1 MLIVLLI
8 LAVAFIVVSTTKFK
22 LHPFLALIFAAI
34 GFGLL
39 SGMPFAEIVS
49 SVNSGFGDIV
59 GHIGLV
65 IVIGCIIGTFL
76 EESGGA
82 YVMAQGIVRLAGKK
96 RVPLAMLIVGC
107 FISIPVY
114 ADSGFVILSPLNK
127 AITKKAGVSLACTA
141 IALSLG
147 LTITHCL
154 VPPTPGPV
162 AATAILGADLGLVIL
177 IGLIVSAFVAAESYF
192 FVTRYAS
199 RTYIDPDPDGEITM
213 EEDDAKDKP
222 SALRSFL
229 PVVPLVLIVFKSI
242 SDFPGAP
249 FGEGVAASVLRFVGE
264 PVVALII
271 GMILSF
277 FLPKKFDRELLSTT
291 GWVGKSLTSAA
302 VIIMITAAGGSF
314 GMILRNSGIAD
325 ILGESLAGANVGIWL
340 PFIIAAALKSAQG
353 SSTVAIVTTASLIAP
368 MMEALGFVSP
378 VGRALAVMSLCSGA
392 MVMSHVNDSFFWVVT
407 QLSGM
412 NVKTG
417 CKLHGIGTLLG
428 GLTAMLV
435 VWIGY
440 MICRAVPPNWWADVR
455 AA

>member
-39 SGMPFAEIVS
+39 SGMPFAEIVN

-177 IGLIVSAFVAAESYF
+177 IGLIVSVFVAAESYF

-199 RTYIDPDPDGEITM
+199 RTYIDPDPDGEITV

-229 PVVPLVLIVFKSI
+229 PVVVPLVLIVFKSI

-249 FGEGVAASVLRFVGE
+249 FGEGVAASVLRFIGE
-264 PVVALII
+264 PVIALII

-368 MMEALGFVSP
+368 MMEALGFVTP

-440 MICRAVPPNWWADVR
+440 MIFC
-455 AA
+455 

>member
-177 IGLIVSAFVAAESYF
+177 IGLIVSVFVAAESYF

-199 RTYIDPDPDGEITM
+199 RTYIDPDPDGEITV

-222 SALRSFL
+222 SAMRSFL
-229 PVVPLVLIVFKSI
+229 PVVVPLVLIVFKSI

-249 FGEGVAASVLRFVGE
+249 FGEGVAASVLRFIGE

-440 MICRAVPPNWWADVR
+440 IIFC
-455 AA
+455 

>member
-39 SGMPFAEIVS
+39 SGMPFAEIVN

-177 IGLIVSAFVAAESYF
+177 IGLIVSVFVAAESYF

-199 RTYIDPDPDGEITM
+199 RTYIDPDPDGEITV

-229 PVVPLVLIVFKSI
+229 PVVVPLVLIVFKSI
-242 SDFPGAP
+242 SDFPGAH
-249 FGEGVAASVLRFVGE
+249 FGEGVAASVLRFIGE
-264 PVVALII
+264 PVIALII

-353 SSTVAIVTTASLIAP
+353 SSTVAIVTTASLVAP

-378 VGRALAVMSLCSGA
+378 VGKALAVMSLCSGA

-417 CKLHGIGTLLG
+417 CKLHGLGTLLG

-440 MICRAVPPNWWADVR
+440 MIFC
-455 AA
+455 

>member
-177 IGLIVSAFVAAESYF
+177 IGLIVSVFVAAESYF

-199 RTYIDPDPDGEITM
+199 RTYIDPDPDGEITV

-229 PVVPLVLIVFKSI
+229 PVVVPLVLIVFKSI

-417 CKLHGIGTLLG
+417 CKLHGLGTLLG

-440 MICRAVPPNWWADVR
+440 MIFC
-455 AA
+455 

>member
-49 SVNSGFGDIV
+49 SMNSGFGDIV

-199 RTYIDPDPDGEITM
+199 RTYIDPDPDGEITV

-229 PVVPLVLIVFKSI
+229 PVVVPLVLIVLKSI

-440 MICRAVPPNWWADVR
+440 MIFC
-455 AA
+455 

>member
-96 RVPLAMLIVGC
+96 RVPLAMLIVGS

-127 AITKKAGVSLACTA
+127 AITKKSGISLACTA

-177 IGLIVSAFVAAESYF
+177 IGLIVSMFVAAESYF

-199 RTYIDPDPDGEITM
+199 RTYIDPDPDGEITV

-229 PVVPLVLIVFKSI
+229 PVVVPLVLIVFKSI

-249 FGEGVAASVLRFVGE
+249 FGEGVAASVLRFIGE
-264 PVVALII
+264 PVIALII

-353 SSTVAIVTTASLIAP
+353 SSTVGIVTTASLIAP
-368 MMEALGFVSP
+368 MTEALGFVSP
-378 VGRALAVMSLCSGA
+378 VGKALAVMSLCSGA

-417 CKLHGIGTLLG
+417 CKLHGLGTLLG

-440 MICRAVPPNWWADVR
+440 MIFC
-455 AA
+455 

>member
-39 SGMPFAEIVS
+39 SGMPFAEIVN

-177 IGLIVSAFVAAESYF
+177 IGLIVSVFVAAESYF

-199 RTYIDPDPDGEITM
+199 RTYIDPDPDGEITV

-229 PVVPLVLIVFKSI
+229 PVVVPLVLIVFKSI
-242 SDFPGAP
+242 SDFPGAH
-249 FGEGVAASVLRFVGE
+249 FGEGVAASVLRFIGE
-264 PVVALII
+264 PVIALII

-314 GMILRNSGIAD
+314 GMMLRNSGIAD

-353 SSTVAIVTTASLIAP
+353 SSTVAIVTTASLVAP

-378 VGRALAVMSLCSGA
+378 VGKALAVMSLCSGA

-417 CKLHGIGTLLG
+417 CKLHGLGTLLG

-440 MICRAVPPNWWADVR
+440 MIFC
-455 AA
+455 

>member
-65 IVIGCIIGTFL
+65 IVLGCIIGTFL

-199 RTYIDPDPDGEITM
+199 RTYIDPDPDGEITV

-229 PVVPLVLIVFKSI
+229 PVVVPLVLIVFKSI

-440 MICRAVPPNWWADVR
+440 MIFC
-455 AA
+455 

>member
-96 RVPLAMLIVGC
+96 RVPLAMLIVGS

-127 AITKKAGVSLACTA
+127 AITKKSGISLACTA

-177 IGLIVSAFVAAESYF
+177 IGLIVSMFVAAESYF

-199 RTYIDPDPDGEITM
+199 RTYIDPDPDGEITV

-229 PVVPLVLIVFKSI
+229 PVVVPLVLIVFKSI

-249 FGEGVAASVLRFVGE
+249 FGEGVAASVLRFIGE
-264 PVVALII
+264 PVIALII

-302 VIIMITAAGGSF
+302 VIIMITAAGGSL

-378 VGRALAVMSLCSGA
+378 VGKALAVMSLCSGA

-417 CKLHGIGTLLG
+417 CKLHGLGTLLG

-440 MICRAVPPNWWADVR
+440 MIFC
-455 AA
+455 

>member
-39 SGMPFAEIVS
+39 SGMPFAEIVN

-127 AITKKAGVSLACTA
+127 AITKKSGISLACTA

-177 IGLIVSAFVAAESYF
+177 IGLIVSVFVAAESYF

-199 RTYIDPDPDGEITM
+199 RTYIDPDPDGEITV

-229 PVVPLVLIVFKSI
+229 PVVVPLVLIVFKSI

-378 VGRALAVMSLCSGA
+378 VGKALAVMSLCSGA
-392 MVMSHVNDSFFWVVT
+392 MVMSHVNDSFFWVVS

-440 MICRAVPPNWWADVR
+440 MIFC
-455 AA
+455 

>member
-177 IGLIVSAFVAAESYF
+177 IGLIVSVFVAAESYF

-199 RTYIDPDPDGEITM
+199 RTYIDPDPDGEITV

-222 SALRSFL
+222 SALRSFF
-229 PVVPLVLIVFKSI
+229 PVVVPLVLIVFKSI

-440 MICRAVPPNWWADVR
+440 MIFC
-455 AA
+455 

>member
-39 SGMPFAEIVS
+39 SGMPFAEIVN

-127 AITKKAGVSLACTA
+127 AITKKAGISLACTA

-177 IGLIVSAFVAAESYF
+177 VGLIVSVFVAAESYF

-199 RTYIDPDPDGEITM
+199 RTYIDPDPDGEITV

-229 PVVPLVLIVFKSI
+229 PVVVPLVLIVFKSI

-249 FGEGVAASVLRFVGE
+249 FGEGVAASVLRFIGE
-264 PVVALII
+264 PVIALII

-325 ILGESLAGANVGIWL
+325 TLGESLAGANVGIWL

-378 VGRALAVMSLCSGA
+378 VGKALAVMSLCSGA

-417 CKLHGIGTLLG
+417 CKLHGLGTLLG

-440 MICRAVPPNWWADVR
+440 MIFC
-455 AA
+455 

>member
-96 RVPLAMLIVGC
+96 RVPLAMLIVGS

-127 AITKKAGVSLACTA
+127 AITKKSGISLACTA

-177 IGLIVSAFVAAESYF
+177 IGLIVSMFVAAESYF

-199 RTYIDPDPDGEITM
+199 RTYIDPDPDGEITV

-222 SALRSFL
+222 SALRPFL
-229 PVVPLVLIVFKSI
+229 PAVVPLVLIVFKSI

-249 FGEGVAASVLRFVGE
+249 FGEGVAASVLRFIGE
-264 PVVALII
+264 PVIALII

-378 VGRALAVMSLCSGA
+378 VGKALAVMSLCSGA

-417 CKLHGIGTLLG
+417 CKLHGLGTLLG

-440 MICRAVPPNWWADVR
+440 MIFC
-455 AA
+455 

>member
-39 SGMPFAEIVS
+39 SGMPFAEIVN

-127 AITKKAGVSLACTA
+127 AITKKSGISLACTA

-177 IGLIVSAFVAAESYF
+177 VGLIVSVFVAAESYF

-199 RTYIDPDPDGEITM
+199 RTYIDPDPDGEITV

-229 PVVPLVLIVFKSI
+229 PVVVPLVLIVFKSI

-249 FGEGVAASVLRFVGE
+249 FGEGVAASVLRFIGE
-264 PVVALII
+264 PVIALII

-417 CKLHGIGTLLG
+417 CKLHGLGTLLG

-440 MICRAVPPNWWADVR
+440 MIFC
-455 AA
+455 

>member
-39 SGMPFAEIVS
+39 SGMPFAEIVN

-127 AITKKAGVSLACTA
+127 AITKKSGISLACTA

-177 IGLIVSAFVAAESYF
+177 VGLIVSVFVAAESYF
-192 FVTRYAS
+192 FVTCYAS
-199 RTYIDPDPDGEITM
+199 RTYIDPDPDGEITV

-229 PVVPLVLIVFKSI
+229 PVVVPLVLIVFKSI

-249 FGEGVAASVLRFVGE
+249 FGEGVAASVLSFIGE

-378 VGRALAVMSLCSGA
+378 VGKALAVMSLCSGA

-417 CKLHGIGTLLG
+417 CKLHGLGTLLG

-440 MICRAVPPNWWADVR
+440 MIFCWI
-455 AA
+455 

>member
-39 SGMPFAEIVS
+39 SGMPFAEIVN

-127 AITKKAGVSLACTA
+127 AITKKSGISLACTA

-177 IGLIVSAFVAAESYF
+177 IGLIVSVFVAAESYF

-199 RTYIDPDPDGEITM
+199 RTYIDPDPDGEITV

-229 PVVPLVLIVFKSI
+229 PVVVPLVLIVFKSI

-249 FGEGVAASVLRFVGE
+249 FGEGVAASVLRFIGE

-378 VGRALAVMSLCSGA
+378 VGKALAVMSLCSGA

-417 CKLHGIGTLLG
+417 CKLHGLGTLLG

-440 MICRAVPPNWWADVR
+440 MIFC
-455 AA
+455 

>member
-39 SGMPFAEIVS
+39 SGMPFAEIVN

-127 AITKKAGVSLACTA
+127 AITKKSGISLACTA

-177 IGLIVSAFVAAESYF
+177 IGLIVSVFVAAESYF

-199 RTYIDPDPDGEITM
+199 RTYIDPDPDGEITV

-229 PVVPLVLIVFKSI
+229 PVVVPLVLIVFKSI

-249 FGEGVAASVLRFVGE
+249 FGEGVATSVLRFVGE

-368 MMEALGFVSP
+368 MMEALGFVTP
-378 VGRALAVMSLCSGA
+378 LGRALAVMSLCSGA

-440 MICRAVPPNWWADVR
+440 IIFC
-455 AA
+455 

>member
-39 SGMPFAEIVS
+39 SGMPFAEIVN

-127 AITKKAGVSLACTA
+127 AITKKSGISLACTA

-199 RTYIDPDPDGEITM
+199 RTYMDPDPDGEITV

-229 PVVPLVLIVFKSI
+229 PVVVPLVLIVFKSI

-440 MICRAVPPNWWADVR
+440 MIFC
-455 AA
+455 

>member
-39 SGMPFAEIVS
+39 SGMPFAEIVN

-127 AITKKAGVSLACTA
+127 AITKKSGISLACTA

-177 IGLIVSAFVAAESYF
+177 IGLIVSVFVAAESYF

-199 RTYIDPDPDGEITM
+199 RTYIDPDPDGEITV

-229 PVVPLVLIVFKSI
+229 PVVVPLVLIVFKSI

-249 FGEGVAASVLRFVGE
+249 FGEGVAASVLRFIGE
-264 PVVALII
+264 PVIALII

-417 CKLHGIGTLLG
+417 CKLHGLGTLLG

-440 MICRAVPPNWWADVR
+440 MIFC
-455 AA
+455 

>member
-39 SGMPFAEIVS
+39 SGMPFAEIVN
-49 SVNSGFGDIV
+49 SVNIGFGDIV

-127 AITKKAGVSLACTA
+127 AITKKSGISLACTA

-177 IGLIVSAFVAAESYF
+177 IGLIVSVFVAAESYF

-199 RTYIDPDPDGEITM
+199 RTYIDPDPDGEITV

-229 PVVPLVLIVFKSI
+229 PVVVPLVLIVFKSI

-249 FGEGVAASVLRFVGE
+249 FGEGVAASVLRFIGE
-264 PVVALII
+264 PVIALII

-378 VGRALAVMSLCSGA
+378 VGKALAVMSLCSGA

-417 CKLHGIGTLLG
+417 CKLHGLGTLLG

-440 MICRAVPPNWWADVR
+440 MIFC
-455 AA
+455 

>member
-127 AITKKAGVSLACTA
+127 AITKKSGISLACTA

-177 IGLIVSAFVAAESYF
+177 VGLIVSMFVAAESYF

-199 RTYIDPDPDGEITM
+199 RTYIDPDPDGEITV

-229 PVVPLVLIVFKSI
+229 PVVVPLVLIVFKSI

-249 FGEGVAASVLRFVGE
+249 FGEGVAASVLRFIGE
-264 PVVALII
+264 PVIALII

-378 VGRALAVMSLCSGA
+378 VGKALAVMSLCSGA

-417 CKLHGIGTLLG
+417 CKLHGLGTLLG

-440 MICRAVPPNWWADVR
+440 MIFC
-455 AA
+455 

>member
-96 RVPLAMLIVGC
+96 RVPLAMLIVGS

-127 AITKKAGVSLACTA
+127 AITKKSGISLACTA

-177 IGLIVSAFVAAESYF
+177 IGLIVSMFVAAESYF

-199 RTYIDPDPDGEITM
+199 RTYIDPDPDGEITV

-229 PVVPLVLIVFKSI
+229 PVVVPLVLIVFKSI

-249 FGEGVAASVLRFVGE
+249 FGEGVAARVLRFIGE
-264 PVVALII
+264 PVIALII

-368 MMEALGFVSP
+368 MMEALEFVSP
-378 VGRALAVMSLCSGA
+378 VGKALAVMSLCSGA

-417 CKLHGIGTLLG
+417 CKLHGLGTLLG

-440 MICRAVPPNWWADVR
+440 MIFC
-455 AA
+455 

>member
-1 MLIVLLI
+1 MLVVLLI
-8 LAVAFIVVSTTKFK
+8 LAVAFIVVSTTKGK
-22 LHPFLALIFAAI
+22 VHPFLALIFAAI

-39 SGMPFAEIVS
+39 SGMPFEEIVG
-49 SVNSGFGDIV
+49 SVNEGFGDIV

-96 RVPLAMLIVGC
+96 RIPLAMLIVGC

-114 ADSGFVILSPLNK
+114 ADSGFVILSPLNR
-127 AITKKAGVSLACTA
+127 AITKKSGISLACTA

-162 AATAILGADLGLVIL
+162 AAAAILGADLGLVIL
-177 IGLIVSAFVAAESYF
+177 IGLIISVFVAAESYF
-192 FVTRYAS
+192 FVTKYAAK
-199 RTYIDPDPDGEITM
+199 TYIDPDPNGEITV
-213 EEDDAKDKP
+213 EEDNSKDAP
-222 SALRSFL
+222 SAIRSFM
-229 PVVPLVLIVFKSI
+229 PVVIPLVLIVLKSI

-249 FGEGVAASVLRFVGE
+249 FGEGVTADVLDFIGE
-264 PVVALII
+264 PVIALLI
-271 GMILSF
+271 GMVLSF
-277 FLPKKFDRELLSTT
+277 FLPKKFERELLSTT

-314 GMILRNSGIAD
+314 GMVLRNSGIAD
-325 ILGESLAGANVGIWL
+325 ILGESLAGANFGIWL
-340 PFIIAAALKSAQG
+340 PFVIAAALKSSQG

-368 MMEALGFVSP
+368 MMDVLGFVTP
-378 VGRALAVMSLCSGA
+378 IAKAFAVMSLCSGA
-392 MVMSHVNDSFFWVVT
+392 MVMSHVNDSFFWVVS
-407 QLSGM
+407 QLSSM

-417 CKLHGIGTLLG
+417 FKFHGLGTLLA
-428 GLTAMLV
+428 GLTAMII

-440 MICRAVPPNWWADVR
+440 MIFC
-455 AA
+455 

>member
-39 SGMPFAEIVS
+39 SGMPFAEIVN

-127 AITKKAGVSLACTA
+127 AITKKSGISLACTA

-177 IGLIVSAFVAAESYF
+177 IGLIVSVFVAAESYF

-199 RTYIDPDPDGEITM
+199 RTYIDPDPDGEITV

-229 PVVPLVLIVFKSI
+229 PVVVPLVLIVFKSI

-249 FGEGVAASVLRFVGE
+249 FGEGVAASVLRFIGE
-264 PVVALII
+264 PVIALII

-353 SSTVAIVTTASLIAP
+353 SSTVAIVTTASLVAP

-378 VGRALAVMSLCSGA
+378 VGKALAVMSLCSGA

-417 CKLHGIGTLLG
+417 CKLHGLGTLLG

-440 MICRAVPPNWWADVR
+440 MICC
-455 AA
+455 

>member
-39 SGMPFAEIVS
+39 SGMPFAEIVN

-127 AITKKAGVSLACTA
+127 AITKKSGISLACTA

-177 IGLIVSAFVAAESYF
+177 VGLIVSMFVAAESYF

-199 RTYIDPDPDGEITM
+199 RTYIDPDPDGEIIV

-229 PVVPLVLIVFKSI
+229 PVVVPLVLIVFKSI

-249 FGEGVAASVLRFVGE
+249 FGEGVAASVLRFIGE
-264 PVVALII
+264 PVIALII

-368 MMEALGFVSP
+368 MMEALGFVTP
-378 VGRALAVMSLCSGA
+378 LGRALAVMSLCSGA

-417 CKLHGIGTLLG
+417 CKLHGLGTLLG

-440 MICRAVPPNWWADVR
+440 MIFC
-455 AA
+455 

>member
-39 SGMPFAEIVS
+39 SGMPFAEIVN

-127 AITKKAGVSLACTA
+127 AITKKSGISLACTA

-177 IGLIVSAFVAAESYF
+177 VGLIVSVFVAAESYF

-199 RTYIDPDPDGEITM
+199 RTYIDPDPDREITV

-229 PVVPLVLIVFKSI
+229 PVVVPLVLIVFKSI
-242 SDFPGAP
+242 SNFPGAP
-249 FGEGVAASVLRFVGE
+249 FGEGVAASVLRFIGE

-378 VGRALAVMSLCSGA
+378 VGKALAVMSLCSGA

-417 CKLHGIGTLLG
+417 CKLHGLGTLLG

-440 MICRAVPPNWWADVR
+440 MIFC
-455 AA
+455 

>member
-39 SGMPFAEIVS
+39 SGMPFAEIVN

-127 AITKKAGVSLACTA
+127 AITKKSGISLACTA

-177 IGLIVSAFVAAESYF
+177 IGLIVSVFVAAESYF

-199 RTYIDPDPDGEITM
+199 RTYIDPDPDGEITV

-229 PVVPLVLIVFKSI
+229 PVVVPLVLIVFKSI

-249 FGEGVAASVLRFVGE
+249 FGEGVAASVLRFIGE
-264 PVVALII
+264 PVIALII

-378 VGRALAVMSLCSGA
+378 VGKALAVMSLCSGA

-417 CKLHGIGTLLG
+417 CKLHGLGTLLG

-440 MICRAVPPNWWADVR
+440 MIFC
-455 AA
+455 

>member
-82 YVMAQGIVRLAGKK
+82 YVMAQEIVRLAGKK
-96 RVPLAMLIVGC
+96 RVPLAMLIVGS

-127 AITKKAGVSLACTA
+127 AITKKSGISLACTA

-177 IGLIVSAFVAAESYF
+177 IGLIVSMFVAAESYF

-199 RTYIDPDPDGEITM
+199 RTYIDPDPDGEITV

-229 PVVPLVLIVFKSI
+229 PVVVPLVLIVFKSI

-249 FGEGVAASVLRFVGE
+249 FGEGVAASVLRFIGE
-264 PVVALII
+264 PVIALII

-378 VGRALAVMSLCSGA
+378 VGKALAVMSLCSGA

-417 CKLHGIGTLLG
+417 CKLHGLGTLLG

-440 MICRAVPPNWWADVR
+440 MIFC
-455 AA
+455 

>member
-177 IGLIVSAFVAAESYF
+177 IGLIVSVFVAAESYF

-199 RTYIDPDPDGEITM
+199 RTYIDPDPDGEITV

-229 PVVPLVLIVFKSI
+229 PVVVPLVLIVFKSI

-417 CKLHGIGTLLG
+417 CKLHGIGTFLG

-440 MICRAVPPNWWADVR
+440 MIFC
-455 AA
+455 

>member
-39 SGMPFAEIVS
+39 SGMPFAEIVN

-127 AITKKAGVSLACTA
+127 AITKKSGISLACTA

-177 IGLIVSAFVAAESYF
+177 IGLIVSVFVAAESYF

-199 RTYIDPDPDGEITM
+199 RTYIDPDPDGEITV

-229 PVVPLVLIVFKSI
+229 PVVVPLVLIVFKSI

-249 FGEGVAASVLRFVGE
+249 FGEGVVASVLRFVGE

-440 MICRAVPPNWWADVR
+440 MIFC
-455 AA
+455 

>member
-39 SGMPFAEIVS
+39 SGMPFAEIVN

-127 AITKKAGVSLACTA
+127 AITKKSGISLACTA

-177 IGLIVSAFVAAESYF
+177 IGLIVSVFVAAESYF

-199 RTYIDPDPDGEITM
+199 RTYIDPDPDGEITV

-229 PVVPLVLIVFKSI
+229 PVVVPLVLIVFKSI

-249 FGEGVAASVLRFVGE
+249 FGDEVAASVLRFIGE
-264 PVVALII
+264 PVIALII

-378 VGRALAVMSLCSGA
+378 VGKALAVMSLCSGA

-417 CKLHGIGTLLG
+417 CKLHGLGTLLG

-440 MICRAVPPNWWADVR
+440 MIFC
-455 AA
+455 

>member
-199 RTYIDPDPDGEITM
+199 RTYIDPDPDGEITV

-229 PVVPLVLIVFKSI
+229 PVVVPLVLIVFKSI

-249 FGEGVAASVLRFVGE
+249 FGEGVAASVLRFIGE
-264 PVVALII
+264 PVIALII

-440 MICRAVPPNWWADVR
+440 IIFC
-455 AA
+455 

>member
-8 LAVAFIVVSTTKFK
+8 LAVVFIVVSTTKFK

-177 IGLIVSAFVAAESYF
+177 IGLIVSVFVAAESYF

-199 RTYIDPDPDGEITM
+199 RTYIDPDPDGEITV

-229 PVVPLVLIVFKSI
+229 PVVVPLVLIVFKSI

-249 FGEGVAASVLRFVGE
+249 FGEGVAASVLRFIGE

-440 MICRAVPPNWWADVR
+440 MIFC
-455 AA
+455 

>member
-96 RVPLAMLIVGC
+96 RVPLAMLIVGS

-127 AITKKAGVSLACTA
+127 AITKKSGISLACTA

-177 IGLIVSAFVAAESYF
+177 IGLIVSMFVAAESYF

-199 RTYIDPDPDGEITM
+199 RTYIDPDPDGEITV

-229 PVVPLVLIVFKSI
+229 PVVVPLVLIVFKSI

-249 FGEGVAASVLRFVGE
+249 FGEGVAARVLRFIGE
-264 PVVALII
+264 PVIALII

-325 ILGESLAGANVGIWL
+325 ILGESLAVANVGIWL

-378 VGRALAVMSLCSGA
+378 VGKALAVMSLCSGA

-417 CKLHGIGTLLG
+417 CKLHGLGTLLG

-440 MICRAVPPNWWADVR
+440 MIFC
-455 AA
+455 

>member
-127 AITKKAGVSLACTA
+127 AITKKSGISLACTA

-177 IGLIVSAFVAAESYF
+177 IGLIVSVFVAAESYF

-199 RTYIDPDPDGEITM
+199 RTYIDPDPDGEITV

-229 PVVPLVLIVFKSI
+229 PVVVPLVLIVFKSI

-249 FGEGVAASVLRFVGE
+249 FGEGVAASVLRFIGE

-314 GMILRNSGIAD
+314 GMILRNSGIAG

-353 SSTVAIVTTASLIAP
+353 SSTVAIVTTASLVAP

-378 VGRALAVMSLCSGA
+378 VGKALAVMSLCSGA

-417 CKLHGIGTLLG
+417 CKLHGLGTLLG

-440 MICRAVPPNWWADVR
+440 MIFC
-455 AA
+455 

>member
-96 RVPLAMLIVGC
+96 RVPLAMLIVGS

-127 AITKKAGVSLACTA
+127 AITKKSGISLACTA

-177 IGLIVSAFVAAESYF
+177 IGLIVSMFVAAESYF

-199 RTYIDPDPDGEITM
+199 RTYIDPDPDGEITV

-229 PVVPLVLIVFKSI
+229 PVVVPLVLIVYKSI

-249 FGEGVAASVLRFVGE
+249 FGEGVAASVLRFIGE
-264 PVVALII
+264 PVIALII

-378 VGRALAVMSLCSGA
+378 VGKALAVMSLCSGA

-417 CKLHGIGTLLG
+417 CKLHGLGTLLG

-440 MICRAVPPNWWADVR
+440 MIFC
-455 AA
+455 